1 MESYGGERASAA
13 VGCMMNEIKIFISSS
28 TVEFERERKDL
39 GNFIRSLDNFF
50 KQWGVRL
57 ELTVCEDLSKTIQR
71 KRMQETY
78 NERIRESHFQY
89 VLVGRDVGVYV
100 REEFEVG
107 LANFQKTGFPK
118 ICTWFQEPPEGGRD
132 SESVTAF
139 KARIEEI
146 DHYYHMYEH
155 LDTIKLSMLFELLRF
170 CADADML
177 EFLKRT
183 T

>member
-1 MESYGGERASAA
+1 M
-13 VGCMMNEIKIFISSS
+13 
-28 TVEFERERKDL
+28 

-57 ELTVCEDLSKTIQR
+57 ELAICEDLSQTIQR
-71 KRMQETY
+71 TRMQETY
-78 NERIRESHFQY
+78 NQKIRQSHFHY
-89 VLVGRDVGVYV
+89 VLVGRDVGAYV
-100 REEFEVG
+100 LEEFEVG

-118 ICTWFQEPPEGGRD
+118 ICTWFQTPPEGEED
-132 SESVTAF
+132 SASVAAF

-177 EFLKRT
+177 AFLKKT